1 MLYSGLRAPD
11 AAANFR
17 DRRQRMSEIK
27 ALVHDVFGT
36 VVDWRSAVTAD
47 GEELGRRNGIT
58 GVDWQQFAD
67 DWRGAYAPSMNR
79 VRTGELPWT
88 HLDALHRMGLD
99 VLLDKFGIAG
109 KLSEA
114 DKIWFNLTWHRLKPW
129 PDSVPGLIR
138 LKQKYIIATLSNG
151 TVRLLTDMAKHC
163 GLPWDTVL
171 GSDLVKHYK
180 PDAEMY
186 RSAIEFLGSGDAAS
200 VMMVAAHNG
209 DLLAAAKHGMKTAF
223 ISRPYEHGTKQSRDF
238 RAEHDFTYVA
248 DGFEELATRMGC

>member
-1 MLYSGLRAPD
+1 MQKEL
-11 AAANFR
+11 
-17 DRRQRMSEIK
+17 QMSEIK

-47 GEELGRRNGIT
+47 GEALGRRRGIT

-67 DWRGAYAPSMNR
+67 EWRGAYAPSMNR

-88 HLDALHRMGLD
+88 NLDALHRMGLD
-99 VLLDKFGIAG
+99 TLIEKFGIKG
-109 KLSEA
+109 LSEE

-129 PDSVPGLIR
+129 PDSVPGLTRI
-138 LKQKYIIATLSNG
+138 KTKYIIATLSNG

-171 GSDLVKHYK
+171 GSDLVRHYK

-186 RSAIEFLGSGDAAS
+186 QSAIEFLGSGDPGA
-200 VMMVAAHNG
+200 VMMVAAHNN
-209 DLLAAAKHGMKTAF
+209 DLMSAAKHGMKTAY
-223 ISRPYEHGTKQSRDF
+223 IARPYEHGTKQARDF
-238 RAEHDFTYVA
+238 KAEHDFTYVTT
-248 DGFEELATRMGC
+248 GFEDLATQLGC

>member
-1 MLYSGLRAPD
+1 
-11 AAANFR
+11 
-17 DRRQRMSEIK
+17 MSEIK

-47 GEELGRRNGIT
+47 GEDLGRRKDIT

-67 DWRGAYAPSMNR
+67 EWRGAYAPSMNR

-88 HLDALHRMGLD
+88 NLDALHRMGLD
-99 VLLDKFGIAG
+99 VLLEKFGIAG
-109 KLSEA
+109 KLSEE
-114 DKIWFNLTWHRLKPW
+114 DKAWFNLTWHRLKPW
-129 PDSVPGLIR
+129 PDSVPGLTRI
-138 LKQKYIIATLSNG
+138 KKKFIIATLSNG

-163 GLPWDTVL
+163 SLPWDTVL

-186 RSAIEFLGSGDAAS
+186 RSAIEFLGSGDASA

-209 DLLAAAKHGMKTAF
+209 DLLKAQSHGMKTAY
-223 ISRPYEHGTKQSRDF
+223 IARPYEHGTKQARDF
-238 RAEHDFTYVA
+238 KAEHDFTYVTT
-248 DGFEELATRMGC
+248 GFEDLATQLGC